1 MGLECKKKYVPDLG
15 ELTADYVFT
24 IPLKSRAV
32 ALSVGKCFPAY
43 REMQFPAAL
52 HKACFENVC
61 DVGFRLRRRPAIM
74 CN

>member
-1 MGLECKKKYVPDLG
+1 MSLECKKNMCPIWANSR
-15 ELTADYVFT
+15 ADYVFT

-61 DVGFRLRRRPAIM
+61 DGRFRLRRRPTIM